1 MIWHLKK
8 KGALAV
14 LITAAVTAV
23 MVLVALAVS
32 GVINWVSP

>member
-1 MIWHLKK
+1 MIWSLKK

-23 MVLVALAVS
+23 MVLVVW
-32 GVINWVSP
+32 GVTRFVGWVT